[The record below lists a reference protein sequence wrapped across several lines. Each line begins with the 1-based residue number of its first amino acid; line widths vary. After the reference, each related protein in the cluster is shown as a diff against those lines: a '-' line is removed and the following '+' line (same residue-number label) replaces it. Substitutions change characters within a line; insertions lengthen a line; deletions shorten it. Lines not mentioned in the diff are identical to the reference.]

1 MNMLMGI
8 VNLDSQIQLFLQLL
22 LCKCWGSWRDAE
34 AEAAAAAGVSRFL
47 CGVNICVIYGIM
59 LNVLQLA
66 VEQGLATVGLAL
78 T

>member
-22 LCKCWGSWRDAE
+22 LCKCWGSWSDAE
-34 AEAAAAAGVSRFL
+34 AEAEAGVSRFL
-47 CGVNICVIYGIM
+47 YGVNICVIYGIM